1 MGILET
7 ATTPATT
14 DTPAAVD
21 TRTNEERAV
30 ALLEEMDRAGS
41 TDENTS
47 SDDDSQSDDPRATLS
62 DSSAAGTASGKP
74 KPEEKTPD
82 QIIAELE
89 RQKSDLSAQALALQH
104 QHASLSRRKAEVARQ
119 AAELESIQTQI
130 ASAKSFRDL
139 VAIRAKREGID
150 PHSLWTALVDEIRN
164 PGATDPNS
172 ELRRDVAEIKSER
185 AKQQAAERD
194 RLEREQAQAEAAAD
208 QQALQQWTAE
218 TVELLGTNA
227 TSWPTIAELPTQM
240 VGAAA
245 MMVQSQ
251 AFSLTGRIYS
261 REEVLTFLE
270 KQATADKAARP
281 RSGDAP
287 RVAGAAAPVNG
298 AAAATANG
306 AKPKTADPKP
316 KRVQALTNADAS
328 PVDPRTLSP
337 DERFELAVRQV
348 EQLSQSG

>member
-7 ATTPATT
+7 PTPTSA

-41 TDENTS
+41 TAANAS
-47 SDDDSQSDDPRATLS
+47 SDDSQSDDPNATPN
-62 DSSAAGTASGKP
+62 DEGTAVQSSGKA
-74 KPEEKTPD
+74 KPEQKTPE

-89 RQKSDLSAQALALQH
+89 RQKTDLSSQALALQS
-104 QHASLSRRKAEVARQ
+104 QHASLSRRKADLARQ
-119 AAELESIQTQI
+119 AAELEAIQTQI
-130 ASAKSFRDL
+130 NSAKSFRDL
-139 VAIRAKREGID
+139 VVLRAKREGVD
-150 PHSLWTALVDEIRN
+150 PNSLWTSLVDEIRN

-172 ELRRDVAEIKSER
+172 ELRRDVAEMKSDR
-185 AKQQAAERD
+185 AKQQAAERE
-194 RLEREQAQAEAAAD
+194 RIEREQAQAEAAAD
-208 QQALQQWTAE
+208 QQALHQWTAE
-218 TVELLGTNA
+218 TVELLGANA
-227 TSWPTIAELPTQM
+227 DAWPTLAELPTQM

-251 AFSLTGRIYS
+251 AFSRSGQIYS

-270 KQATADKAARP
+270 KQATTDKAARP

-287 RVAGAAAPVNG
+287 RVVGAAAPVNG
-298 AAAATANG
+298 AAAATATG
-306 AKPKTADPKP
+306 TKPKAADPKP
-316 KRVQALTNADAS
+316 KRVQAITNADAS

-337 DERFELAVRQV
+337 EERYDLAVRQL

>member
-7 ATTPATT
+7 ATTPVTT

-41 TDENTS
+41 TDANAS
-47 SDDDSQSDDPRATLS
+47 SDDDSQPDDPNATPADDGAVVS
-62 DSSAAGTASGKP
+62 TSGKP
-74 KPEEKTPD
+74 KPVEKTPE

-89 RQKSDLSAQALALQH
+89 RQKTDLSAQALALQS
-104 QHASLSRRKAEVARQ
+104 QHASLSRRKADLARQ

-130 ASAKSFRDL
+130 TSAKSFRDL
-139 VAIRAKREGID
+139 VALRAKREGVD
-150 PHSLWTALVDEIRN
+150 PNSLWTALVDEIRN
-164 PGATDPNS
+164 PGATDQNS
-172 ELRRDVAEIKSER
+172 ELRRDVAEMKSER
-185 AKQQAAERD
+185 AKQQAAERE
-194 RLEREQAQAEAAAD
+194 RIEREQAQAEAAAD

-227 TSWPTIAELPTQM
+227 ESWPTLAELPTQM

-251 AFSLTGRIYS
+251 AFSQSGQIYS

-281 RSGDAP
+281 RSGDAS
-287 RVAGAAAPVNG
+287 RVAAAAASANG
-298 AAAATANG
+298 GAAATATS

-316 KRVQALTNADAS
+316 KRVQAITNADAS